1 MQKKFQKR
9 GKTVKI
15 GVFYFQQEK
24 IWSIFANKGT
34 TLPPATKTAI
44 LSYFDTVLH
53 FIALWHND
61 CRITSN

>member
-34 TLPPATKTAI
+34 TLPGYKNG
-44 LSYFDTVLH
+44 H
-53 FIALWHND
+53 FVIF
-61 CRITSN
+61 